1 MCLYK
6 LQYDFYLTIQ
16 KLARSFPSEWAF
28 QVDLEPETSQTAF
41 IYSIEDSSNQLA
53 YGLKWDG
60 RINEIVLYIRK
71 TQIVFKEAPAKFIIG
86 YSRNSVLL
94 YYGCKKAIIG
104 RGKRFDKPT
113 KGIIILDITF
123 VSMWFIKSM

>member
-1 MCLYK
+1 MI
-6 LQYDFYLTIQ
+6 FTFQ

-86 YSRNSVLL
+86 YSRDSVLL

-104 RGKRFDKPT
+104 KGKT
-113 KGIIILDITF
+113 I
-123 VSMWFIKSM
+123 